1 MTPTTPEQCA
11 GLLAQYRVLCDV
23 IQGEK
28 ITGDEL
34 KSARKK
40 LESAAGAASPLVVG
54 RLTARVA
61 SQQRWRRQA

>member
-11 GLLAQYRVLCDV
+11 ALLAQYRVLCDV

-34 KSARKK
+34 KSAGK
-40 LESAAGAASPLVVG
+40 SW
-54 RLTARVA
+54 
-61 SQQRWRRQA
+61 SQLPGQPVC